1 MARKSIKLFALMAA
15 LALVAVACGDTEETP
30 PPPPETVV
38 VTSIVT
44 ETETITETVT
54 EVVTSVVT
62 ETETVTETVEVE
74 VEVPVEM
81 ENPLEGTTVTVFGP
95 ESSGTEAGAHQA
107 ALDIFAAQNGMTIQ
121 YTGERSF
128 SDLINAQAAGG
139 NPPDIAV
146 FPQPGKIA
154 DFARDGWL
162 LPIPDDV
169 VETMNANIGAA
180 WNAFGNVD
188 GVQYAIPTKAD
199 LKSLVWYRPAD
210 FEANGYSIPNTWDDL
225 KALTQQMIDDGN
237 TPWCVGIE
245 SGGATG
251 WTFTDWVEDLT
262 LRYQGADFYDQWV
275 AHSIPFNTPEMNAI
289 WTEILALWNTPGAV
303 YAEGGTISS
312 TYFGDNGRPLVEGD
326 CMMHRQ
332 ASFFSAFFP
341 TDTAFGS
348 DGVDVFYFPSV
359 HGDRPVLGAGTL
371 VAAFRD
377 APEVWAVMEYY
388 ATAEYADNRQRLQK
402 LLNSESGEAV
412 LSGFLSPNVNANLDL
427 YEPLEQSF
435 LDILFTA
442 EVVRFD
448 ASDLMPSAVGAGTFW
463 TEATSAVNGDKTVEQ
478 ATEAIEAS
486 WP

>member
-1 MARKSIKLFALMAA
+1 MRVKLVRLLALMAT
-15 LALVAVACGDTEETP
+15 LALVAGACGGESDTPAT
-30 PPPPETVV
+30 PETVV

-44 ETETITETVT
+44 ETETVTSVVTETVT
-54 EVVTSVVT
+54 EVVT
-62 ETETVTETVEVE
+62 ETVEVE
-74 VEVPVEM
+74 M
-81 ENPLEGTTVTVFGP
+81 ANPLAGATVTVFGP
-95 ESSGTEAGAHQA
+95 ESSDAEAGSHQA
-107 ALDIFAAQNGMTIQ
+107 ALDIFAAQNDMTVQ

-154 DFARDGWL
+154 DFAREGWL
-162 LPIPDDV
+162 LPIPDHV
-169 VETMNANIGAA
+169 LATMDANIGAA

-210 FEANGYSIPNTWDDL
+210 FGANGYEVPGTWADL

-237 TPWCVGIE
+237 VPWCVGIE

-262 LRYQGADFYDQWV
+262 LRYQGADFYDEWV
-275 AHSIPFNTPEMNAI
+275 AHTIPFNTSEMNAI
-289 WTEILALWNTPGAV
+289 WTEILDLWNTPGAV
-303 YAEGGTISS
+303 YAEGGTIAS
-312 TYFGDNGRPLVEGD
+312 TFFGDNGRPLVEGD

-341 TDTAFGS
+341 DGTAFGP

-359 HGDRPVLGAGTL
+359 SGDRPVLGAGTL

-388 ATAEYADNRQRLQK
+388 ASPEYADNRQRFQNLSK
-402 LLNSESGEAV
+402 GGGAV
-412 LSGFLSPNVNANLDL
+412 LSGFLSPNLNADL
-427 YEPLEQSF
+427 SLYQPLEQSF

-448 ASDLMPSAVGAGTFW
+448 ASDLMPAAVGAGTFW
-463 TEATSAVNGDKTVEQ
+463 TEATSAVNGDKTVEE

>member
-1 MARKSIKLFALMAA
+1 MTRKSIRIFALMAA
-15 LALVAVACGDTEETP
+15 LALVAVACGDTAEA
-30 PPPPETVV
+30 PPPETVV

-44 ETETITETVT
+44 QIETVTET

-74 VEVPVEM
+74 VTVPVEVEVER
-81 ENPLEGTTVTVFGP
+81 ENPLAGTTVTVFGP
-95 ESSGTEAGAHQA
+95 ESSSTEAGAHQA

-121 YTGERSF
+121 YTGHRGF

-154 DFARDGWL
+154 DFAREGWL

-169 VETMNANIGAA
+169 LATMNENIGAA

-210 FEANGYSIPNTWDDL
+210 FAAAGYEIPTTWDDL

-237 TPWCVGIE
+237 VPWCVGIE
-245 SGGATG
+245 SGSATG
-251 WTFTDWVEDLT
+251 WAFTDWVEDLT

-275 AHSIPFNTPEMNAI
+275 DHSIPFNSPEMNAI
-289 WTEILALWNTPGAV
+289 WTEILDLWNIPGAV

-312 TYFGDNGRPLVEGD
+312 TFFGDNGRPLVEGD

-341 TDTAFGS
+341 DGTPFGPE
-348 DGVDVFYFPSV
+348 GVDVFYFPSV
-359 HGDRPVLGAGTL
+359 SGDRPVLGAGTL

-388 ATAEYADNRQRLQK
+388 ATPQHADNRQRFQNLAQ
-402 LLNSESGEAV
+402 GGGAV
-412 LSGFLSPNVNANLDL
+412 LSGFLSPNLNANLDL
-427 YEPLEQSF
+427 YQPLEQSF

-448 ASDLMPSAVGAGTFW
+448 GSDLMPAAVGSGSFW
-463 TEATSAVNGDKTVEQ
+463 SEATSAVNGDKTVEE
-478 ATEAIEAS
+478 AIDAIEAS

>member
-1 MARKSIKLFALMAA
+1 MTLKLTKIFALMAT
-15 LALVAVACGDTEETP
+15 LALVAAACGGDTEEGP

-44 ETETITETVT
+44 ETETITETV
-54 EVVTSVVT
+54 EV
-62 ETETVTETVEVE
+62 EVEVE

-81 ENPLEGTTVTVFGP
+81 ENPLAGTTVTVFGP
-95 ESSGTEAGAHQA
+95 ESSDAEAGSHQA
-107 ALDIFAAQNGMTIQ
+107 ALDIFAAQNGMTIS

-154 DFARDGWL
+154 DFAREGWL

-169 VETMNANIGAA
+169 LETMNANIGAA

-210 FEANGYSIPNTWDDL
+210 FSANGYAVPTTWGEL
-225 KALTQQMIDDGN
+225 KTLSQQMIDDGN
-237 TPWCVGIE
+237 VPWCIGIE

-251 WTFTDWVEDLT
+251 WAFTDWVEDLT
-262 LRYQGADFYDQWV
+262 LRYQGADFYDEWV
-275 AHSIPFNTPEMNAI
+275 AHTIPFNTPEMNGI
-289 WTEILALWNTPGAV
+289 WTEILELWNTPGAV

-312 TYFGDNGRPLVEGD
+312 TFFGDNGRPLVEGD

-341 TDTAFGS
+341 DGTAFGP

-359 HGDRPVLGAGTL
+359 KGDRPVLGAGTL

-377 APEVWAVMEYY
+377 APRGVGRHGVLRHRAVR
-388 ATAEYADNRQRLQK
+388 RQPAAVPEPVQGWW
-402 LLNSESGEAV
+402 SGTERVPVAQPQRRPEPVPAPGTV
-412 LSGFLSPNVNANLDL
+412 LPGHPVHRRGGPVRRFGPDAGRGRRRVVLDRVDQRGQRRQDSRGGDPGHRELVALS
-427 YEPLEQSF
+427 
-435 LDILFTA
+435 
-442 EVVRFD
+442 R
-448 ASDLMPSAVGAGTFW
+448 
-463 TEATSAVNGDKTVEQ
+463 
-478 ATEAIEAS
+478 
-486 WP
+486 

>member
-1 MARKSIKLFALMAA
+1 MKVKFVRLLALMAA
-15 LALVAVACGDTEETP
+15 LALVAGACGGESDTPST
-30 PPPPETVV
+30 PETVV

-44 ETETITETVT
+44 ETETVTEVVTETVT
-54 EVVTSVVT
+54 EVVT
-62 ETETVTETVEVE
+62 ETVEVE
-74 VEVPVEM
+74 AV
-81 ENPLEGTTVTVFGP
+81 NPLAGTTVTVFGP
-95 ESSGTEAGAHQA
+95 ESSDAEAGSHQA

-154 DFARDGWL
+154 DFAREGWI

-169 VETMNANIGAA
+169 IATMEANIGAA

-210 FEANGYSIPNTWDDL
+210 FAANGYEVPGTWADL

-237 TPWCVGIE
+237 VPWCVGIE

-251 WTFTDWVEDLT
+251 WAFTDWVEDLT
-262 LRYQGADFYDQWV
+262 LRYEGADFYDEWV
-275 AHSIPFNTPEMNAI
+275 AHTIPFNTPEMNAI
-289 WTEILALWNTPGAV
+289 WTEILDLWNTPGAV
-303 YAEGGTISS
+303 YAEGGTIAS
-312 TYFGDNGRPLVEGD
+312 TFFGDNGRPLVEGD

-341 TDTAFGS
+341 DGTPFGP

-359 HGDRPVLGAGTL
+359 SGDRPVLGAGTL
-371 VAAFRD
+371 VSAFRD

-388 ATAEYADNRQRLQK
+388 ASPEYADNRQRFQNLSK
-402 LLNSESGEAV
+402 GGGAV
-412 LSGFLSPNVNANLDL
+412 LSGFLSPNLNADLNL
-427 YEPLEQSF
+427 YQPLEQSF

-448 ASDLMPSAVGAGTFW
+448 GSDLMPAAVGAGTFW
-463 TEATSAVNGDKTVEQ
+463 SEATSAVNGDKTVEE
-478 ATEAIEAS
+478 ATAAIESS